1 MKENSKTDYVGV
13 VINITGGNNQVLP
26 NAVKAEQ
33 TFNFYGDKYVDT
45 ASKVVDNNVEVR
57 PMSPYIKEIKVL
69 EHYLQRLSE
78 CQTAKE
84 AGLVVVDMVFD
95 ENVRVT
101 KYSMV
106 KGKFIGH
113 VIRAAV
119 NVKKG
124 RSENNFRTYIN
135 EAWDKKNEKKP
146 RL

>member
-1 MKENSKTDYVGV
+1 MEKNNETNHMGV

-45 ASKVVDNNVEVR
+45 ARKVVDNNGEVR
-57 PMSPYIKEIKVL
+57 PLSPYIKDAKVL
-69 EHYLQRLSE
+69 EHYLQKLSD

-84 AGLVVVDMVFD
+84 VGLVVLEMVFD
-95 ENVRVT
+95 VNVNVDQ
-101 KYSMV
+101 YIMV
-106 KGKFIGH
+106 KHAFIIH

-119 NVKKG
+119 NVKTG
-124 RSENNFRTYIN
+124 RSESNFRTYIN
-135 EAWDKKNEKKP
+135 EAWSKKNDKKT